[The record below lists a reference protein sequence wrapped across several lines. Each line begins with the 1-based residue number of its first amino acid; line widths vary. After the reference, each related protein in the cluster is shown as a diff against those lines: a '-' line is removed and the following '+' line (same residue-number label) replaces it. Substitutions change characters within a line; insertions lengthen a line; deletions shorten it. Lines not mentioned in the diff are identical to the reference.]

1 VPEGKLLVM
10 TLTGVTVFTGELGV
24 VELEAE
30 LVPELHPLATKS
42 GRSNA
47 KQTADETVF
56 VFSGLGAEVRP
67 RHVNL
72 VMKLL
77 TKNCRYVL
85 GWPLY
90 QPSPSYLFYFYC
102 QNKQK

>member
-1 VPEGKLLVM
+1 MVM
-10 TLTGVTVFTGELGV
+10 LTGVTVFTGELGV

-30 LVPELHPLATKS
+30 LVPELHPVASKS

-47 KQTADETVF
+47 KQRADETVF

-77 TKNCRYVL
+77 TKSYRYVL

-90 QPSPSYLFYFYC
+90 QPSPGYPFYFYY
-102 QNKQK
+102 QNK